1 MLTLAAAAAAA
12 AAAGVVSCLQLHG
25 SVVRALRAVVR
36 REGVAGLYRGVG
48 AVAWG
53 AG

>member
-1 MLTLAAAAAAA
+1 MLVIALLLLLLLL
-12 AAAGVVSCLQLHG
+12 LQLHG